1 MNRSCKQVAASNVE
15 IYELLYQMHIT
26 KDTFFFSEQFSETL
40 LISIAANIALTK
52 KISDA
57 IDHNETIVFKTSSN

>member
-15 IYELLYQMHIT
+15 IYELLYQMHVT
-26 KDTFFFSEQFSETL
+26 KNTFFFNEQFSETL
-40 LISIAANIALTK
+40 LIAIAANIALTK
-52 KISDA
+52 RINDA

>member
-40 LISIAANIALTK
+40 LIAIAANIALTK

-57 IDHNETIVFKTSSN
+57 IDYNETIIFSTTNN

>member
-1 MNRSCKQVAASNVE
+1 MNRSCKQVAQSNVE

-40 LISIAANIALTK
+40 LIAIAANISLTK
-52 KISDA
+52 KISEEIENNQA
-57 IDHNETIVFKTSSN
+57 ISFYTTKN

>member
-40 LISIAANIALTK
+40 LIAIAANIALTK
-52 KISDA
+52 KISEEIENNQA
-57 IDHNETIVFKTSSN
+57 ISFYTTKN